1 MSLFVAMSSRMRM
14 FSARAMRRTRCRRG
28 YGYRKLPHAA
38 GRHFGRHESR
48 HPRFQE
54 KREKVSR
61 ISGVRREY
69 DERLAVG

>member
-1 MSLFVAMSSRMRM
+1 MTQERRQRREYEAARSVQAYNSSHWGRQ
-14 FSARAMRRTRCRRG
+14 SRC
-28 YGYRKLPHAA
+28 
-38 GRHFGRHESR
+38 HESR